1 MNRIMNK
8 QFILVSRSLGLLVF
22 CMLLYINGTLKTES
36 TILNCSTDID
46 PVTIVGYAGQSST
59 SIRLRWQNPS
69 SYDAIRIYR
78 GSTLVKT
85 ISSDDK
91 SSENNSSE
99 EDSNVVKSK
108 LMIYGDDWFISDQT
122 VQSGQ
127 YQSYVVDL
135 GNNADVAL
143 NSIAYLTNND
153 QDITI
158 RKTYSDSETTF
169 TPTDK
174 EKLTIMYI
182 IFVVPLVIIV
192 IGIVVWLTRKHRV

>member
-1 MNRIMNK
+1 
-8 QFILVSRSLGLLVF
+8 
-22 CMLLYINGTLKTES
+22 
-36 TILNCSTDID
+36 
-46 PVTIVGYAGQSST
+46 
-59 SIRLRWQNPS
+59 
-69 SYDAIRIYR
+69 
-78 GSTLVKT
+78 
-85 ISSDDK
+85 
-91 SSENNSSE
+91 
-99 EDSNVVKSK
+99 
-108 LMIYGDDWFISDQT
+108 MIYGDDWFISDQT

-127 YQSYVVDL
+127 YQAYVIDL

-192 IGIVVWLTRKHRV
+192 VGIVVWLTRRHRV